1 MTEVT
6 PTLLHGRYEV
16 LAVIGRGGEGTLVRA
31 VDRRHGRDVALK
43 LRRVPSDPRD
53 AERLLLESRTL
64 LSLHPHPG
72 LPLARDDFFEDD
84 RHALVMDW
92 VEGVDLAAV
101 LTEHGQP
108 GLPPSTVLRW
118 LAPVAEALTHLHT
131 TDPPVVHGDVKPAN
145 LVLTP
150 TGRVVLVDFGVSSTR
165 GLRTR
170 GGTPGYRAPEVAAGA
185 VPTRAADVYGLAAT
199 AFALLTGLPPSGI
212 LPTWDHVD
220 HERAARLEQALRRGL
235 ATHPVQRTA
244 TPGELVEE
252 LRAGWDSEP
261 LPTGVVTFLATD
273 VVASTRLWQEV
284 PDAAPGLLAEH
295 LLVVDRT
302 VERHGGRRIG
312 DVLQGDATMSV
323 FHRAGDAVHA
333 GVDLQRAL
341 AGGRVQVH
349 CGVHTGEAVA
359 LDDSFAGATL
369 SRVARVRALAEAG
382 QVILSAT
389 TARLARADLPSDVGL
404 IELGPHR
411 LDGFDQPET
420 IFAVDAPGLAVPPDP
435 SQPPYR
441 GLVPYDVDDDEA
453 FFGRERE
460 IYACLQRI
468 TESSLLAV
476 VGPSGCGK
484 SSLVRAGV
492 ASRLRRAGRSV
503 AVFTPGR
510 DPNAALVAALETAGP
525 TTVLVVDQLE
535 ELFAPDVAAGAAH
548 QFLDDLVERLE
559 IGPVVVALRADHVGS
574 VTAHPNFARRLETGL
589 HLVTPMT
596 EPELREV
603 IERPAR
609 EAGLRLEPGLVELLL
624 RDVSGEPGGL
634 PLLSFALAET
644 WSNRDGRVLTVD
656 GYLATGGLRQA
667 IAASAERLYGG
678 LPPGQRPLA
687 KALFMRLVTPA
698 PDGEAVRQRIDP
710 SSVMTDG
717 DHRDVVDAFVRT
729 RLVVAGDDGLEVA
742 HEALVREWPRLRS
755 WLEEDREGLRLLG
768 HLRTSAHE
776 WDRRGRDPAE
786 LQRGA
791 RLAATL
797 DWVDAA
803 DLALDDVE
811 RRYLDASRAAEE
823 AELEAARDRARRDA
837 RSKRRLR
844 GLLGA
849 AAVLLVAALVAGLL
863 AIRQRDRADSAAGD
877 AEVEA
882 RRANAAADDAIRERN
897 RADSAARDAEAEA
910 SRADAAAEDAQ
921 REAQR
926 ADAEATLAEA
936 RRLRAEALAVPDYD
950 QALLLAVESRH
961 LEDSREAQSSL
972 LATIQRSPG
981 AVHVIRSETEAFLDL
996 GFTPDGKTLIASGF
1010 GGPPTLSK
1018 YDVTTHERD
1027 ASIASKNRVSSAVSP
1042 DGRLAVMSDLTT
1054 NPAGDKFR
1062 LHLVDTATFTVVG
1075 DPLQALPSEWPTRL
1089 SFSPDGKY
1097 IAAVTDQYLSGAGLS
1112 SPIALVWDVAEG
1124 GKPVVQYPF
1133 SAENFQRD
1141 VAFLPDS
1148 KRILVAGAD
1157 GTAIVD
1163 IASGAKV
1170 GQIDGAHPPIA
1181 ISPDG
1186 KTLAAATDVR
1196 RGDVIGLFDPT
1207 SGERGTVLAG
1217 HRERLL
1223 RLAFNPNGTQLASGA
1238 DDGLV
1243 IVWDVATDR
1252 GRAVYEGHAAA
1263 VNDVVFDPDG
1273 KTLWSGGD
1281 DGAIFGW
1288 DLQRTHT
1295 LVHRASPA
1303 VADGPTVPFTSVDMV
1318 IGPGGRYVVYPWAD
1332 DPRHFQIRDVATG
1345 ALGPR
1350 HEDSEFKSF
1359 SPDGKRYVT
1368 VNDVGRLRVWDTKSG
1383 AVLADSEGSGQL
1395 FSWWPAGSKAVIT
1408 PDGRHVVALTVGKRA
1423 FVRGP
1428 AGYVPETLVVLDAT
1442 TLAPVGDSVPLGYVG
1457 RMISVMP
1464 DGGRAVVVANTPNE
1478 GVTKVLLVDLET
1490 RRIIRSTPVEALDRR
1505 GNGPRNNAVAP
1516 DGRTVGIGGTAGD
1529 VVVVDAVT
1537 GDVGPVLPAHDG
1549 FVESVTFAPDEA
1561 SFITTGQ
1568 DGAVKLWDAAT
1579 WRVLESIVPFGE
1591 NHRVRASF
1599 LAPDRVMMA
1608 DDTGEILEWDPR
1620 PDAWERHA
1628 CRVAGRNLTQSEW
1641 ADFFPGKP
1649 YRKTCP
1655 QYPARR

>member
-1 MTEVT
+1 MTDVI

-43 LRRVPSDPRD
+43 LRRVPTDPRD
-53 AERLLLESRTL
+53 AERLLIESRTL

-84 RHALVMDW
+84 RHALVLDW
-92 VEGVDLAAV
+92 VDGVDLAAV

-145 LVLTP
+145 LILTP
-150 TGRVVLVDFGVSSTR
+150 TGRIVLVDFGVSSTR

-185 VPTRAADVYGLAAT
+185 APTRAADVYGLAAT
-199 AFALLTGLPPSGI
+199 AFALLSGQPPSGI
-212 LPTWDHVD
+212 LPAWNEVD
-220 HERAARLEQALRRGL
+220 QERAARLEQALRRGL
-235 ATHPVQRTA
+235 ATDPAQRTA
-244 TPGELVEE
+244 TPGELVED

-273 VVASTRLWQEV
+273 VVASTRLWQEL

-295 LLVVDRT
+295 LLVVDRA

-312 DVLQGDATMSV
+312 DAIQGDATMSV
-323 FHRAGDAVHA
+323 FHRASDAVHA

-359 LDDSFAGATL
+359 VDDNFAGATL

-389 TARLARADLPSDVGL
+389 TARLASADLPSDMGL
-404 IELGPHR
+404 MELGPHR
-411 LDGFDQPET
+411 LGGFDEPENV
-420 IFAVDAPGLAVPPDP
+420 FAVDAPGLAVPPDP
-435 SQPPYR
+435 RQPPYR

-460 IYACLQRI
+460 IDACLRKI
-468 TESSLLAV
+468 AESSLVAV

-484 SSLVRAGV
+484 SSMVRAGV
-492 ASRLRRAGRSV
+492 ASQLRRAGRSV

-510 DPNAALVAALETAGP
+510 DPHGALVAALETAGP
-525 TTVLVVDQLE
+525 ATVLVVDQLE
-535 ELFAPDVAAGAAH
+535 ELFAPDVSADAAH
-548 QFLDDLVERLE
+548 QFLDDLVARLE
-559 IGPVVVALRADHVGS
+559 VAPVIVTLRADHIGS
-574 VTAHPNFARRLETGL
+574 ITGHAKFARRLEAGL

-596 EPELREV
+596 EAELRDV
-603 IERPAR
+603 IEGPAH
-609 EAGLRLEPGLVELLL
+609 AGGLRLEPGLVELLL
-624 RDVSGEPGGL
+624 REVGDEPGGL
-634 PLLSFALAET
+634 PLLSFVLSET
-644 WSNRDGRVLTVD
+644 WANRDGRVLTVE
-656 GYLATGGLRQA
+656 GYNATGGIRQA
-667 IAASAERLYGG
+667 IAASAERLYEG
-678 LPPGQRPLA
+678 LPTGQRIVA
-687 KALFMRLVTPA
+687 KELFMRLVTPA
-698 PDGEAVRQRIDP
+698 PDGAAVRQRIDP
-710 SSVMTDG
+710 GSVMTDG
-717 DHRDVVDAFVRT
+717 DHRDVVDVFVRT
-729 RLVVAGDDGLEVA
+729 RLVVAGDNGLEVA

-755 WLEEDREGLRLLG
+755 WLDEDREGLRLLG

-803 DLALDDVE
+803 DPALDDVE
-811 RRYLDASRAAEE
+811 RRYLETSRAAEE
-823 AELEAARDRARRDA
+823 AELEAARDRARRDT

-844 GLLGA
+844 GLLAA
-849 AAVLLVAALVAGLL
+849 AAVLLVAVLVAGLL
-863 AIRQRDRADSAAGD
+863 AVRQRDRADSAASD
-877 AEVEA
+877 AQVQA
-882 RRANAAADDAIRERN
+882 SRASAAAEDAR
-897 RADSAARDAEAEA
+897 AEA
-910 SRADAAAEDAQ
+910 SRADAAAEKAR
-921 REAQR
+921 REAER

-936 RRLRAEALAVPDYD
+936 RRLRAEALVVPDYD
-950 QALLLAVESRH
+950 QALVLAVESRH
-961 LEDSREAQSSL
+961 LADSREAQSTL
-972 LATIQRSPG
+972 LDTIQRSPD
-981 AVHVIRSETEAFLDL
+981 AAHVIRSQTEAFVDL
-996 GFTPDGKTLIASGF
+996 GLTPDGKTLIASGF
-1010 GGPPTLSK
+1010 GGQPTLSK
-1018 YDVTTHERD
+1018 YDVTTHEQD
-1027 ASIASKNRVSSAVSP
+1027 AFITGGNRVSSAVSP
-1042 DGRLAVMSDLTT
+1042 DGRLAAMSVLT
-1054 NPAGDKFR
+1054 PDRAADQFS
-1062 LHLVDTATFTVVG
+1062 LHLVDTATFRVTG
-1075 DPLQALPSEWPTRL
+1075 DPLRAPPGEWPTRV
-1089 SFSPDGKY
+1089 SFSPDGRL

-1112 SPIALVWDVAEG
+1112 NPIALVWDVAKG
-1124 GKPVVQYPF
+1124 GEPVVQYAF

-1163 IASGAKV
+1163 VASGAKV
-1170 GQIDGAHPPIA
+1170 GQIDGAFPPIA

-1186 KTLAAATDVR
+1186 RTLAAATDVR

-1207 SGERGTVLAG
+1207 SGERGTLLAG

-1243 IVWDVATDR
+1243 IVWDVATDQ

-1288 DLQRTHT
+1288 DLQRAHT
-1295 LVHRASPA
+1295 LVHRASAA
-1303 VADGPTVPFTSVDMV
+1303 VADGPTLPFSSVDMT

-1332 DPRHFQIRDVATG
+1332 DPHHFRIRDVATG

-1359 SPDGKRYVT
+1359 SPDGERYVT

-1383 AVLADSEGSGQL
+1383 AVLADSEGSGHL
-1395 FSWWPAGSKAVIT
+1395 FSWYPAGAKAVFT
-1408 PDGRHVVALTVGKRA
+1408 PDRRNVLALTVGKRA

-1428 AGYVPETLVVLDAT
+1428 AGFVPEKLVVLDAT

-1457 RMISVMP
+1457 RMIFVTP

-1478 GVTKVLLVDLET
+1478 GVTKVLLVDLDT

-1505 GNGPRNNAVAP
+1505 KNGPRNNAVAP

-1537 GDVGPVLPAHDG
+1537 GEVGPVLPAHDG
-1549 FVESVTFAPDEA
+1549 YVESVTFAPDGG

-1568 DGAVKLWDAAT
+1568 DGVVKIWDAAT

-1599 LAPDRVMMA
+1599 LAPDRVMIV
-1608 DDTGEILEWDPR
+1608 DDSGEILEWDPR
-1620 PDAWERHA
+1620 PDAWEAHA
-1628 CRVAGRNLTQSEW
+1628 CRVAGRNLARSEW
-1641 ADFFPGKP
+1641 ADFFPGEP
-1649 YRKTCP
+1649 YRRTCP
-1655 QYPARR
+1655 QYPAGS